1 MVVTAMVVPEPRDQ
15 TIALVDVIL
24 VWTKRTTLRRVVLFD
39 AKSQSP
45 RTPNA
50 RFLRH
55 RPKRSE
61 RCLNYWRFY
70 QRHPRVAKQ
79 ERCAEG
85 LSVKTMLG
93 DPEAAWQARFHLSLT
108 RIFWPSTSHSVITT
122 STVSPIWRSDSPAS
136 KSSTWSNAQV
146 SRGCRMNTP

>member
-15 TIALVDVIL
+15 TIALVDAIL

-45 RTPNA
+45 RTPNG

-61 RCLNYWRFY
+61 RGLNYWRFY

-93 DPEAAWQARFHLSLT
+93 DPEAAWQARFLSK
-108 RIFWPSTSHSVITT
+108 
-122 STVSPIWRSDSPAS
+122 SDSNLLAVHIAFGDNDINGVADMEIGFTRVKVIDVEQCPS
-136 KSSTWSNAQV
+136 FT
-146 SRGCRMNTP
+146 GM